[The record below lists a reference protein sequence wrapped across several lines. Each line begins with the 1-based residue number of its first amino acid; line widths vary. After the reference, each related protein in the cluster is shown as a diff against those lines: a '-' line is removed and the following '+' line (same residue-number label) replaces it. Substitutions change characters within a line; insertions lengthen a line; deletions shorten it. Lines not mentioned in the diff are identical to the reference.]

1 MRLSELSKQSGV
13 TTATIKYYLREG
25 LLPPGERVSATQA
38 EYDESHLR
46 RLRLV
51 RALIQVGR
59 LPVATA
65 REVLA
70 HVDDESLGRTIRL
83 GAALWSLSHGPEPDE
98 DAPETAVA
106 RHEVDRLLDRLGWAF
121 VQDLGSL
128 DPVHRALVA
137 SMATLIRLGYPCDIE
152 YLAEQARLMEQVA
165 VHDLDMMESYPAGA
179 EQVEMAVASVVLYEP
194 LLLALR
200 RLAQEEESA
209 RRYGL

>member
-1 MRLSELSKQSGV
+1 M
-13 TTATIKYYLREG
+13 
-25 LLPPGERVSATQA
+25 
-38 EYDESHLR
+38 
-46 RLRLV
+46 
-51 RALIQVGR
+51 
-59 LPVATA
+59 ATA

-83 GAALWSLSHGPEPDE
+83 GAALWSLPHGPEPDE

-200 RLAQEEESA
+200 RLAQEEGSA